1 MSSDTTIDNDSHPLS
16 PEEQQRN
23 LLLFGGCVG
32 MQYLAAPVLYVGAT
46 HAVLLKELKASNVYA
61 NSPESIFMA
70 CTVVPVIV
78 AALLPGVRWLKPLMV
93 LSYFFAAVGTGLVA
107 LSVGLNLPGRIVGL
121 AVLLQSVMTGLTIP
135 LAITLVWEAMGR
147 GVAESRRGAALA
159 LAYGGGPIL
168 AAIGSLGA
176 QILLNGEIL
185 TWKLGTPLAFP
196 GNYAVVFLAA
206 VFPMLMA
213 SWLASRFVIPTV
225 TDQNSKS
232 QFSLL
237 AGARDFLSD
246 RLLLRIA
253 IITVLLYAGNMIIGN
268 LANYTQDAMGRD
280 PKTLVMYG
288 GVLRYG
294 TKACAGLMLGWLMT
308 RGNPRAG
315 LLATGVMF
323 LLAPTYALF
332 ATGFAYL
339 ATFQI
344 YGAGELVGVYAPNYL
359 LAASRPRDL
368 RRNMAYSNLLMA
380 PAALMGLVFGKV
392 ADFVGQRSDQATGY
406 RASFAVCAVVMA
418 IGLALTLIWLPRSP
432 VSLSEKVTPTA

>member
-1 MSSDTTIDNDSHPLS
+1 MSSETTPDIDSHPLS

-78 AALLPGVRWLKPLMV
+78 AALFPGVRWLKPLMV

-135 LAITLVWEAMGR
+135 LAITLVWEA
-147 GVAESRRGAALA
+147 
-159 LAYGGGPIL
+159 IL

-176 QILLNGEIL
+176 QALLNGEIL
-185 TWKLGTPLAFP
+185 TWNLGTPLAFP

-213 SWLASRFVIPTV
+213 SWLASRFVIPAAK
-225 TDQNSKS
+225 DLELKR

-237 AGARDFLSD
+237 AGARDFRSD

-253 IITVLLYAGNMIIGN
+253 IVTVLLYAGNMIIGN
-268 LANYTQDAMGRD
+268 LSNYTQDAMGRD
-280 PKTLVMYG
+280 PQTLVMYG

-315 LLATGVMF
+315 LVATGLIF

-344 YGAGELVGVYAPNYL
+344 FGAGELVGVYAPNYL

-432 VSLSEKVTPTA
+432 VTLSDKVTPTA